1 MKFEIIDLPL
11 ESVLQGQWGDLDEEW
26 ETQDDLIWRK
36 MEDIT
41 MPWLDDFEQGQRDP
55 ILVRRMTDGSFYVH
69 NGHHRMVAAMML
81 GWDTIKA
88 LVLPADSQDNVWGH
102 TSDYSR
108 STWTAE
114 SGPSLVDIVYSES
127 MRRAHRLGGRY
138 SE

>member
-1 MKFEIIDLPL
+1 MKFEIVDLPL
-11 ESVLQGQWGDLDEEW
+11 ENILQGQWGDLDEEW

-36 MEDIT
+36 MADIT

-55 ILVRRMTDGSFYVH
+55 ILVRRMTDGSFFVH

-88 LVLPADSQDNVWGH
+88 LVLPADSQDNLWRH

-108 STWTAE
+108 STRKAMF
-114 SGPSLVDIVYSES
+114 GVSLADIVDSEC
-127 MRRAHRLGGRY
+127 MD
-138 SE
+138 